1 MDVNERL
8 TERDLAERAGVT
20 PAFVR
25 RLADLGIIVSAED
38 GQGFPPSDAR
48 RVRVAQACDR
58 GGLPLDGIGKAIA
71 EGRLSLA
78 FLDAAQYEWAGYSGK
93 TYRQAC
99 DEFGLSMDLVRG
111 VHQAL
116 GQAPPDE
123 GDIVREDD
131 LEFMPVLATSVAAGI
146 GEDAIIR
153 TTRVYGEALRRI
165 AQAESQVF
173 RSAIEEP
180 LLRSDLD
187 RPQMM
192 EIASAFGA
200 QFMATMDGAFLR
212 MYHRQQEHAWIDQMI
227 GQFEDTLEDMGL
239 HERLAHPPA
248 MCFLDLS
255 GYTRLT
261 EERGDEA
268 AADLAASLAKLV
280 QRVSQHHGGLPVKY
294 LGDGVMFF
302 FKEPGEAV
310 VSALEMV
317 EEAPAA
323 ALPPAHVGLDAGPV
337 VQQDGD
343 YYGRTVN
350 VAARIA
356 GRAGPNEVL
365 VSEEV
370 AQISGASDASDGLR
384 FDDLGPVELK
394 NVSRRVRLYRASR
407 RGSRATEASA
417 PDQPT

>member
-1 MDVNERL
+1 
-8 TERDLAERAGVT
+8 
-20 PAFVR
+20 
-25 RLADLGIIVSAED
+25 
-38 GQGFPPSDAR
+38 
-48 RVRVAQACDR
+48 
-58 GGLPLDGIGKAIA
+58 
-71 EGRLSLA
+71 
-78 FLDAAQYEWAGYSGK
+78 
-93 TYRQAC
+93 
-99 DEFGLSMDLVRG
+99 
-111 VHQAL
+111 
-116 GQAPPDE
+116 
-123 GDIVREDD
+123 
-131 LEFMPVLATSVAAGI
+131 
-146 GEDAIIR
+146 
-153 TTRVYGEALRRI
+153 
-165 AQAESQVF
+165 
-173 RSAIEEP
+173 
-180 LLRSDLD
+180 
-187 RPQMM
+187 
-192 EIASAFGA
+192 
-200 QFMATMDGAFLR
+200 
-212 MYHRQQEHAWIDQMI
+212 
-227 GQFEDTLEDMGL
+227 
-239 HERLAHPPA
+239 
-248 MCFLDLS
+248 MCVLDLT

-261 EERGDEA
+261 DERGDEA

-370 AQISGASDASDGLR
+370 AQISGASGASGASGGVR

-394 NVSRRVRLYRASR
+394 NVSRPVRLYRASR
-407 RGSRATEASA
+407 RGSRRASRATETSS

>member
-1 MDVNERL
+1 VDLHERL
-8 TERDLAERAGVT
+8 TEKDLAERAGAT

-25 RLADLGIIVSAED
+25 RLADLGIIVPAED
-38 GQGFPPSDAR
+38 GEGFPASDAR
-48 RVRVAQACDR
+48 RARVAQACDR
-58 GGLPLDGIGKAIA
+58 AGLPLDGIAKAIA

-180 LLRSDLD
+180 LLRSGLD

-248 MCFLDLS
+248 MCFL
-255 GYTRLT
+255 

-268 AADLAASLAKLV
+268 AADLAASLASLV

-323 ALPPAHVGLDAGPV
+323 GLPPAHVGLDAGPV

-343 YYGRTVN
+343 HYGRTVN

-370 AQISGASDASDGLR
+370 AQISGASGASDGVR

-394 NVSRRVRLYRASR
+394 NVSRPVRLYRASR
-407 RGSRATEASA
+407 ATETSA